1 MRLNCLLFNILLC
14 ILLTWGGLYAA
25 EIRNGSLWLEIS
37 LHHSSQVN
45 IRQTGSANLTDD
57 SGIYSRDVSSDID
70 IRISGSPVS
79 HYGIIDR
86 VVTAELD
93 YSDSDDYSSR
103 SFFAWED
110 STLAIK
116 EEHIYLL
123 DMSFTTEEA
132 ATSFARENRIAS
144 TMVYNVPMS
153 GSTLEI
159 TDSSGRKLYFE
170 SPVRLRANSP
180 LSFDNSGLKY
190 SGEFIIKVIGNQ
202 IQVNHLINLENYLAG
217 VVQNEIGNGA
227 PLEAL
232 KAQAVAARSHAV
244 SMLLYNRHKNDGYD
258 LCNGT
263 HCQVYKGEYLQNANI
278 LEAVLSTGGEILSY
292 NGRAIDATYHSAC
305 GGKTDSSQ
313 LIWRGTPTPY
323 LMGVTCIDD
332 ADNLDLSRED
342 DARRWIN
349 TSTNSSGMSS
359 WERASQTWTRSIR
372 LSTLASNLGLSSIS
386 RAEILARGQSGRILS
401 IRFTGSSSKTV
412 TGEYQIRRAFGSLPS
427 SLFFIDGR
435 YSINSNGNAVYELGA
450 NLRIKGKGSGHGVGM
465 CQVGAL
471 RMSRDGADYR
481 EILSHYYPGTLLRTD
496 WLNYE

>member
-144 TMVYNVPMS
+144 TMV
-153 GSTLEI
+153 
-159 TDSSGRKLYFE
+159 
-170 SPVRLRANSP
+170 
-180 LSFDNSGLKY
+180 
-190 SGEFIIKVIGNQ
+190 
-202 IQVNHLINLENYLAG
+202 
-217 VVQNEIGNGA
+217 
-227 PLEAL
+227 
-232 KAQAVAARSHAV
+232 
-244 SMLLYNRHKNDGYD
+244 
-258 LCNGT
+258 
-263 HCQVYKGEYLQNANI
+263 
-278 LEAVLSTGGEILSY
+278 
-292 NGRAIDATYHSAC
+292 
-305 GGKTDSSQ
+305 
-313 LIWRGTPTPY
+313 
-323 LMGVTCIDD
+323 
-332 ADNLDLSRED
+332 
-342 DARRWIN
+342 
-349 TSTNSSGMSS
+349 
-359 WERASQTWTRSIR
+359 
-372 LSTLASNLGLSSIS
+372 
-386 RAEILARGQSGRILS
+386 
-401 IRFTGSSSKTV
+401 
-412 TGEYQIRRAFGSLPS
+412 
-427 SLFFIDGR
+427 
-435 YSINSNGNAVYELGA
+435 
-450 NLRIKGKGSGHGVGM
+450 
-465 CQVGAL
+465 
-471 RMSRDGADYR
+471 
-481 EILSHYYPGTLLRTD
+481 
-496 WLNYE
+496 